1 MQSKLTI
8 ALWSTMLR
16 EAISFEKKILSFN
29 TTGHPDV
36 IFHGPDVTFPQES
49 ICILTKP
56 SYELFEERVLRIL
69 SMTNEEYFSQLGK
82 EKSFLMAPTVET
94 ASILRKRLKHMSEHD
109 TNDNVRTICKQNFPN
124 N

>member
-29 TTGHPDV
+29 TAGHPDI
-36 IFHGPDVTFPQES
+36 IFPGPGITFPQES

-69 SMTNEEYFSQLGK
+69 SMTNEKYFSQLGK

-94 ASILRKRLKHMSEHD
+94 ASILRKKLKQTLEYNA
-109 TNDNVRTICKQNFPN
+109 NDNIK
-124 N
+124 

>member
-16 EAISFEKKILSFN
+16 EAISFEKKFLSFN
-29 TTGHPDV
+29 TAGHPDV
-36 IFHGPDVTFPQES
+36 IFPGPSITFPQES

-94 ASILRKRLKHMSEHD
+94 ASILRKRLKQMLEYN
-109 TNDNVRTICKQNFPN
+109 TNDNIK
-124 N
+124 

>member
-29 TTGHPDV
+29 TNGHSDV
-36 IFHGPDVTFPQES
+36 IFPGPGVTFPQES
-49 ICILTKP
+49 ICVLTKP

-94 ASILRKRLKHMSEHD
+94 ASILRNKLKQTLELS
-109 TNDNVRTICKQNFPN
+109 TNDNIK
-124 N
+124 